1 MKRPQVIFILIC
13 VLFVSISIY
22 GPNKGRVSNSD
33 GFKLVVVPGH
43 EPSDGGAHYGDLY
56 ERDMNVELAE
66 RVAELMRS
74 KDGYSV
80 FVSRT
85 RVSWNPLMLEYFDAN
100 RKDILDF
107 KNRSQNLYRL
117 FQSAGLITKVEDR
130 MPHAEINDES
140 AVKLYG
146 LNRWA
151 NENEADLLIHV
162 HFNDS
167 SRRDPSLPGKNRGF
181 TIFVPESQ
189 LKNSLASK
197 AAATFIYAAL
207 EKRFDPQG
215 SSGYR
220 LGLLEDQSLIALG
233 AFDTLESP
241 SVLIE
246 YAYIYEG
253 ILGSPEMREKTL
265 SAMAEATLEGI
276 EDYRQTFK
284 SK

>member
-1 MKRPQVIFILIC
+1 MKRPLVVLIIIC
-13 VLFVSISIY
+13 MLFVSIAIY
-22 GPNKGRVSNSD
+22 SFDKSRESHSD
-33 GFKLVVVPGH
+33 DFKIIVVPGH

-56 ERDMNVELAE
+56 ERDLNVDLAE
-66 RVAELMRS
+66 RMTELMRS
-74 KDGYSV
+74 KNGYSV
-80 FVSRT
+80 FVSRASG
-85 RVSWNPLMLEYFDAN
+85 SWNHLLLEYFEKG

-130 MPHAEINDES
+130 MPHTEVSEEG
-140 AVKLYG
+140 AVRLYG
-146 LNRWA
+146 LNKWA
-151 NENEADLLIHV
+151 NDNDVDLLIHI

-167 SRRDPSLPGKNRGF
+167 NRKDPALPGNNRGF

-189 LKNSLASK
+189 LKNSSASK

-207 EKRFDPQG
+207 EKRFASQG
-215 SSGYR
+215 SNGHR

-233 AFDTLESP
+233 AFNTLVSP

-253 ILGSPEMREKTL
+253 ILSSPEMREKTL
-265 SAMAEATLEGI
+265 SAMAEATAEGV
-276 EDYRQTFK
+276 ENYRQNLR